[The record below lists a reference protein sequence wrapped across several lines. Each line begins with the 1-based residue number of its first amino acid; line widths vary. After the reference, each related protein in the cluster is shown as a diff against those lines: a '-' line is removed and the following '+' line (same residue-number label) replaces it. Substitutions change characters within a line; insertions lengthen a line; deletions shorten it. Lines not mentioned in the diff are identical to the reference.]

1 MLSLL
6 VQCLLKYE
14 KNSMNVIS
22 AYAGSSRILKKKLG
36 LTNGVEAN
44 RRLWKCMWK
53 ACLQIQL
60 VVLEVLHS
68 R

>member
-22 AYAGSSRILKKKLG
+22 AYAGSSRILKKIG
-36 LTNGVEAN
+36 LDKWCRGKSQAVE
-44 RRLWKCMWK
+44 MHVDSMPSDT
-53 ACLQIQL
+53 AC
-60 VVLEVLHS
+60 S
-68 R
+68 RSTSQ